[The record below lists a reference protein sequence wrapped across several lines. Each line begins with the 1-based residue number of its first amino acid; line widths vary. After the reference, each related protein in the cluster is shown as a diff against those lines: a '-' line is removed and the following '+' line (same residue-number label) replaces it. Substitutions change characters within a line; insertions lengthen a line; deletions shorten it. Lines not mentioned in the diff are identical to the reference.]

1 MFSVHVGT
9 GHQSSRET
17 LTLGLGQQSDGTA
30 ESELRLLDHVIENV
44 NQALA
49 AAYPAR
55 EPYATAQISG
65 HVSDHQP
72 TELAVTRQ
80 MNAKRLQD
88 DPSLAAIS
96 HLFCW
101 NHK

>member
-1 MFSVHVGT
+1 MHVGE
-9 GHQSSRET
+9 GQQNSRET

-30 ESELRLLDHVIENV
+30 ESELRLLEHLIENV
-44 NQALA
+44 NRALA

-55 EPYATAQISG
+55 EPYATTQISG

-80 MNAKRLQD
+80 MNAKRLHD
-88 DPSLAAIS
+88 DPSLAAIR
-96 HLFCW
+96 HMFCW